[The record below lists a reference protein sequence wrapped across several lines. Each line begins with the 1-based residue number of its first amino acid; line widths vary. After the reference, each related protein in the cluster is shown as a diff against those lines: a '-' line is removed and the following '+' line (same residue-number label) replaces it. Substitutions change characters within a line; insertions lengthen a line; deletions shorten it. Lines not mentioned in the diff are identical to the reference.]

1 METIKTI
8 ILSVA
13 NEREYLPLKKEDFY
27 KTYFTPETEYSAFN
41 AALHELQAD
50 FAVAV
55 SKKGK
60 IISAREAGYVTGRF
74 SQAKNGYGF
83 LRVEGSEEDLFI
95 PERYV
100 GGIMNGDTA
109 VATYECGRDR
119 RAYGRIVK
127 ILHRGTERLMG
138 TLVLRGRDSRH
149 PSAYVIPDDPK
160 MTFNVL
166 VSPKNV
172 GEGKNGDKVEVQ
184 IIAYP
189 FEHGDFPRGKVV
201 ACYGDTFS
209 KEANYVSIL
218 RTNGIPT
225 EFSPAVTETADRAAA
240 EPITPDGRLDLRD
253 QVILTID
260 GADAKDLDDAVSLV
274 RTEDGYRLGVHIAD
288 VSHYVTAGDPVDA
301 EAMARGCSV
310 YFVDQV
316 VPMLPKS
323 LSNGACSLNG
333 GQDRYALSALME
345 LDEEGN
351 LRSVDLAKTL
361 IRSTVRGVYDQVND
375 LFERGETS
383 EFYEKYRA
391 AYPTLTLMREL
402 YEILVR
408 RHAARGALDLETDEA
423 KILLDETGFPVAI
436 QPRERGEA
444 EKLIE
449 QFMLTANEAVA
460 SYLTDMAAPCVYR
473 VHEEPAGEKLQE
485 FALFAA
491 NLGVNITPLRAK
503 RRTVSQLSA
512 VLTDA
517 REKGVGN
524 VVSDR
529 MLRAMMKARYSDVLS
544 PHFGLAAE
552 RYCHFTSPIRRYPD
566 LAVHRILHAILD
578 GTADFDALGTFA
590 HQAAVTSS
598 ENELRALTAEREI
611 EALYKTMYMSR
622 RVGEVLPVTVTS
634 VLSFGLFAKTEEL
647 CEGMIPLS
655 DFGGNASF
663 DEESKTLFAGG
674 RIYRAGDRLTV
685 RVMEADIV
693 SRRVTFSLAET

>member
-240 EPITPDGRLDLRD
+240 EPIIPDGRLDLRD

-375 LFERGETS
+375 LFERGEAS

-402 YEILVR
+402 YEILAR

-491 NLGVNITPLRAK
+491 NLGVNITPLRAN